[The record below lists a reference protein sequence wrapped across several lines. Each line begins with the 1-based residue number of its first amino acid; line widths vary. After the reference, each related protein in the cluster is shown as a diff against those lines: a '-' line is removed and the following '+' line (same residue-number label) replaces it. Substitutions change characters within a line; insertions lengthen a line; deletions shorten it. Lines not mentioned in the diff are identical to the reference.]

1 MLNFLFDAGWLLV
14 IKPSNFPLM
23 KMSEIHDLSPT
34 ELSKK
39 LRELGDELLHLQLRK
54 QTGQVDG
61 QIKLDQEV
69 IINFL
74 QLYLEE
80 QAQEREQE
88 LLEKLLV
95 QMFNDNLLVIVLL
108 IYLLFHLFVQEMFR
122 LVAQD

>member
-54 QTGQVDG
+54 QTGQVEKPHL
-61 QIKLDQEV
+61 IKSLRKDRAR
-69 IINFL
+69 ILTTLSN
-74 QLYLEE
+74 
-80 QAQEREQE
+80 QAKQ
-88 LLEKLLV
+88 
-95 QMFNDNLLVIVLL
+95 
-108 IYLLFHLFVQEMFR
+108 
-122 LVAQD
+122 A